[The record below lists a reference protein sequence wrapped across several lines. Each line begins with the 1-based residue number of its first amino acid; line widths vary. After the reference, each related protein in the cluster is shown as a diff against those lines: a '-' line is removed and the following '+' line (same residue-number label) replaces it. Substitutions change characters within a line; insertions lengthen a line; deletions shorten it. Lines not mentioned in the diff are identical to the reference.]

1 MLSNV
6 FTVEWSINKS
16 KWPRVE
22 YNAKQRIYRYINKRM
37 AKGRV

>member
-1 MLSNV
+1 MLAMLKGVFNV
-6 FTVEWSINKS
+6 PKNE
-16 KWPRVE
+16 WPRVE